1 MRAPKHPR
9 LPLWLLPLF
18 LISLPALGAAPEAL
32 LPAQLGVQ
40 RMTWEKV
47 EATQLERVAGDQAA
61 LLREYGARR
70 AEQAEYGDPPHLLR
84 IRLTV
89 FIMQDRS
96 GAYGAFTLLREKVKP
111 VEVVEV
117 GEAGVFYRVGNDPR
131 TLFRF
136 MFYQGNYLVMTE
148 GLIEGHGTGT
158 REWLRRVARHL
169 AEAGRDQA
177 SLPTLPGYLPREGF
191 VEGSDRYLLGPLAL
205 GEVAPLAPGDW
216 AGFAYGAEAE
226 LGRYR

>member
-40 RMTWEKV
+40 RITWEKV

-70 AEQAEYGDPPHLLR
+70 AEQAVYGDPPLLLR

-89 FIMQDRS
+89 YIMQDRS

-131 TLFRF
+131 TFLGF
-136 MFYQGNYLVMTE
+136 MFSGGNFF
-148 GLIEGHGTGT
+148 GR
-158 REWLRRVARHL
+158 REFWFERRGPGGGGCPGRGPRHL
-169 AEAGRDQA
+169 AEQSRG
-177 SLPTLPGYLPREGF
+177 
-191 VEGSDRYLLGPLAL
+191 
-205 GEVAPLAPGDW
+205 
-216 AGFAYGAEAE
+216 
-226 LGRYR
+226 